1 VNRQRLVVGISGASG
16 FIYGIRLLQLLA
28 ELDIESHLII
38 SRAALLTMAHE
49 TDYKLADVTALA
61 SHYHRADDVAA
72 GIASGSFRCLGM
84 VVAPCSMRTLAEIA
98 TGTSSGLIG
107 RAADVTLKERRTL
120 VLMAR
125 ETPLTLAHLRNMT
138 AVTEMGGIIAPP
150 VPAFYARPAN
160 LAQMVDHSLGRVLDL
175 FGLDAGVATR
185 WRDQEHIVPT
195 EKQHHPNSVC
205 TGQSVQRSLTMN
217 TPFNAPTRNTKI
229 PVTILTGFLGAGKT
243 TLLNYILKE
252 NHGRKIAVIENEFGE
267 VGIDGDLVLSSET
280 EEIYEMVNGCV
291 CCTAEVREDLVR
303 IVRELVARPVRLDH
317 ILIETSGLADP
328 YPVAQSFFINDPI
341 AEEVELDAIVTM
353 VDAKHI
359 AQHLEDLQ
367 LDGVDNQAVD
377 QIVCA
382 DRIVINKVDL
392 VSSDEVEALRGKIRG
407 LNATA
412 DLVTSTHAQIDLTK
426 ILGIGA
432 FECTQKLME
441 IGAEQHDHHDH
452 DHHPEHSI
460 EEQDHQH
467 DPSVSSVGIAV
478 DGAVNLMAFH
488 RWISELRSSQADN
501 LYRMKGVLAVANEDQ
516 RYVLQGVHSLVEF
529 RASTAWGT
537 EPRSSKIVFIG
548 RDLDR
553 AALNQGFAACL
564 AG

>member
-1 VNRQRLVVGISGASG
+1 
-16 FIYGIRLLQLLA
+16 
-28 ELDIESHLII
+28 
-38 SRAALLTMAHE
+38 M
-49 TDYKLADVTALA
+49 
-61 SHYHRADDVAA
+61 
-72 GIASGSFRCLGM
+72 
-84 VVAPCSMRTLAEIA
+84 
-98 TGTSSGLIG
+98 
-107 RAADVTLKERRTL
+107 
-120 VLMAR
+120 
-125 ETPLTLAHLRNMT
+125 
-138 AVTEMGGIIAPP
+138 
-150 VPAFYARPAN
+150 
-160 LAQMVDHSLGRVLDL
+160 
-175 FGLDAGVATR
+175 
-185 WRDQEHIVPT
+185 
-195 EKQHHPNSVC
+195 NS
-205 TGQSVQRSLTMN
+205 
-217 TPFNAPTRNTKI
+217 PFNAPTPNRKI

-341 AEEVELDAIVTM
+341 AAEVELDAIVTM
-353 VDAKHI
+353 VDAKHV

-392 VSSDEVEALRGKIRG
+392 VTPAEVESLRGKIRG

-412 DLVTSTHAQIDLTK
+412 ELVTSSYAQIDLSR

-432 FECTQKLME
+432 FEATQKLME
-441 IGAEQHDHHDH
+441 IGAEHDHHADPHAHAHEH
-452 DHHPEHSI
+452 DELAH
-460 EEQDHQH
+460 DH

-478 DGAVNLMAFH
+478 NGAVNLLAFH
-488 RWISELRSSQADN
+488 RWISQLRDDQADS
-501 LYRMKGVLAVANEDQ
+501 LYRMKGVLAVQDQDQ

-529 RASTAWGT
+529 RASTPWGS

>member
-1 VNRQRLVVGISGASG
+1 
-16 FIYGIRLLQLLA
+16 
-28 ELDIESHLII
+28 
-38 SRAALLTMAHE
+38 
-49 TDYKLADVTALA
+49 
-61 SHYHRADDVAA
+61 
-72 GIASGSFRCLGM
+72 
-84 VVAPCSMRTLAEIA
+84 
-98 TGTSSGLIG
+98 
-107 RAADVTLKERRTL
+107 
-120 VLMAR
+120 
-125 ETPLTLAHLRNMT
+125 
-138 AVTEMGGIIAPP
+138 
-150 VPAFYARPAN
+150 
-160 LAQMVDHSLGRVLDL
+160 
-175 FGLDAGVATR
+175 
-185 WRDQEHIVPT
+185 
-195 EKQHHPNSVC
+195 
-205 TGQSVQRSLTMN
+205 MN
-217 TPFNAPTRNTKI
+217 TPFNAPTPNTKI

-243 TLLNYILKE
+243 TLLNYILRE

-341 AEEVELDAIVTM
+341 ADEVELDAIVTM

-382 DRIVINKVDL
+382 DRIVINKIDL
-392 VSSDEVEALRGKIRG
+392 VRSADVASLTDKIRG

-412 DLVTSTHAQIDLTK
+412 DLVTSSYAEIDLSK

-432 FECTQKLME
+432 FESTQKLME
-441 IGAEQHDHHDH
+441 IGAEHDHHADEHHHDH
-452 DHHPEHSI
+452 DGP
-460 EEQDHQH
+460 DHDH

-478 DGAVNLMAFH
+478 DGAVNLGDFH
-488 RWISELRSSQADN
+488 RWITKLRIEQANN
-501 LYRMKGVLAVANEDQ
+501 LYRMKGVLAVADQDQ

-529 RASTAWGT
+529 RASTSWGN

-564 AG
+564 AS

>member
-1 VNRQRLVVGISGASG
+1 MNSPLQQPTPNR
-16 FIYGIRLLQLLA
+16 
-28 ELDIESHLII
+28 
-38 SRAALLTMAHE
+38 
-49 TDYKLADVTALA
+49 
-61 SHYHRADDVAA
+61 
-72 GIASGSFRCLGM
+72 
-84 VVAPCSMRTLAEIA
+84 
-98 TGTSSGLIG
+98 
-107 RAADVTLKERRTL
+107 
-120 VLMAR
+120 
-125 ETPLTLAHLRNMT
+125 
-138 AVTEMGGIIAPP
+138 
-150 VPAFYARPAN
+150 
-160 LAQMVDHSLGRVLDL
+160 
-175 FGLDAGVATR
+175 
-185 WRDQEHIVPT
+185 
-195 EKQHHPNSVC
+195 
-205 TGQSVQRSLTMN
+205 
-217 TPFNAPTRNTKI
+217 KI

-341 AEEVELDAIVTM
+341 AEEVELDAIVAM

-359 AQHLEDLQ
+359 TQHLEDLQ
-367 LDGVDNQAVD
+367 LDGADNQAVD

-382 DRIVINKVDL
+382 DRIVINKIDL
-392 VSSDEVEALRGKIRG
+392 ASAVEVESLSEKIRG

-412 DLVTSTHAQIDLTK
+412 DLVTSSYAEIDLTK
-426 ILGIGA
+426 ILGVGA
-432 FECTQKLME
+432 FESTQQLME
-441 IGAEQHDHHDH
+441 IGADHDHHADEHHHDH
-452 DHHPEHSI
+452 DDLAH
-460 EEQDHQH
+460 DH

-478 DGAVNLMAFH
+478 DGAVNLGAFH
-488 RWISELRSSQADN
+488 RWISELRVQQADN
-501 LYRMKGVLAVANEDQ
+501 LYRMKGVLAVKDQDQ

-529 RASTAWGT
+529 RASTSWGT
-537 EPRSSKIVFIG
+537 EQRSSKIVFIG

>member
-1 VNRQRLVVGISGASG
+1 MNSPLQQPTPNR
-16 FIYGIRLLQLLA
+16 
-28 ELDIESHLII
+28 
-38 SRAALLTMAHE
+38 
-49 TDYKLADVTALA
+49 
-61 SHYHRADDVAA
+61 
-72 GIASGSFRCLGM
+72 
-84 VVAPCSMRTLAEIA
+84 
-98 TGTSSGLIG
+98 
-107 RAADVTLKERRTL
+107 
-120 VLMAR
+120 
-125 ETPLTLAHLRNMT
+125 
-138 AVTEMGGIIAPP
+138 
-150 VPAFYARPAN
+150 
-160 LAQMVDHSLGRVLDL
+160 
-175 FGLDAGVATR
+175 
-185 WRDQEHIVPT
+185 
-195 EKQHHPNSVC
+195 
-205 TGQSVQRSLTMN
+205 
-217 TPFNAPTRNTKI
+217 KI

-341 AEEVELDAIVTM
+341 SEEVELDAIVAM

-359 AQHLEDLQ
+359 TQHLEDLQ
-367 LDGVDNQAVD
+367 LDGADNQAVD

-382 DRIVINKVDL
+382 DRIVINKIDL
-392 VSSDEVEALRGKIRG
+392 VSDAEVASLSEKIRG

-412 DLVTSTHAQIDLTK
+412 DLVTSSYAEIDLSK
-426 ILGIGA
+426 IFGVGA
-432 FECTQKLME
+432 FEATQKLME
-441 IGAEQHDHHDH
+441 IGSNHDHHADEHHHGHDH
-452 DHHPEHSI
+452 DH
-460 EEQDHQH
+460 DHDDLAHEH

-478 DGAVNLMAFH
+478 DGAVNLGAFH
-488 RWISELRSSQADN
+488 RWISELRVQQADN
-501 LYRMKGVLAVANEDQ
+501 LYRMKGVLAVEDQDQ
-516 RYVLQGVHSLVEF
+516 RYVLQGVHSLIEF
-529 RASTAWGT
+529 RASTSWGA

>member
-1 VNRQRLVVGISGASG
+1 
-16 FIYGIRLLQLLA
+16 
-28 ELDIESHLII
+28 
-38 SRAALLTMAHE
+38 M
-49 TDYKLADVTALA
+49 
-61 SHYHRADDVAA
+61 
-72 GIASGSFRCLGM
+72 
-84 VVAPCSMRTLAEIA
+84 
-98 TGTSSGLIG
+98 
-107 RAADVTLKERRTL
+107 
-120 VLMAR
+120 
-125 ETPLTLAHLRNMT
+125 
-138 AVTEMGGIIAPP
+138 
-150 VPAFYARPAN
+150 
-160 LAQMVDHSLGRVLDL
+160 
-175 FGLDAGVATR
+175 
-185 WRDQEHIVPT
+185 
-195 EKQHHPNSVC
+195 NS
-205 TGQSVQRSLTMN
+205 
-217 TPFNAPTRNTKI
+217 PFNAPTPNTKI

-341 AEEVELDAIVTM
+341 ANEVELDAIVTM

-392 VSSDEVEALRGKIRG
+392 VSSAEVAALSEKIRG

-412 DLVTSTHAQIDLTK
+412 DLVTSSYAEIDLTK

-432 FECTQKLME
+432 FESTQKLME
-441 IGAEQHDHHDH
+441 IGAEHDHHADDH
-452 DHHPEHSI
+452 DHDL
-460 EEQDHQH
+460 DHAH

-478 DGAVNLMAFH
+478 DGAVNLGAFH
-488 RWISELRSSQADN
+488 RWISELRSAQADN
-501 LYRMKGVLAVANEDQ
+501 LYRMKGVLAVQDQDQ

-529 RASTAWGT
+529 RASTLWGT

>member
-1 VNRQRLVVGISGASG
+1 
-16 FIYGIRLLQLLA
+16 
-28 ELDIESHLII
+28 
-38 SRAALLTMAHE
+38 
-49 TDYKLADVTALA
+49 
-61 SHYHRADDVAA
+61 
-72 GIASGSFRCLGM
+72 
-84 VVAPCSMRTLAEIA
+84 
-98 TGTSSGLIG
+98 
-107 RAADVTLKERRTL
+107 
-120 VLMAR
+120 
-125 ETPLTLAHLRNMT
+125 
-138 AVTEMGGIIAPP
+138 
-150 VPAFYARPAN
+150 
-160 LAQMVDHSLGRVLDL
+160 
-175 FGLDAGVATR
+175 
-185 WRDQEHIVPT
+185 
-195 EKQHHPNSVC
+195 
-205 TGQSVQRSLTMN
+205 MN
-217 TPFNAPTRNTKI
+217 TFNAPTPNRKI

-341 AEEVELDAIVTM
+341 ADEVELDAIVTM
-353 VDAKHI
+353 VDAKHV

-392 VSSDEVEALRGKIRG
+392 VSADEVASLSAKIRG

-412 DLVTSTHAQIDLTK
+412 DLVTSSYAQIDLSK
-426 ILGIGA
+426 ILGVGA
-432 FECTQKLME
+432 FEATQKLME
-441 IGAEQHDHHDH
+441 IGAEHNHHADEHHHEHEHDELVH
-452 DHHPEHSI
+452 E
-460 EEQDHQH
+460 H

-478 DGAVNLMAFH
+478 QADIDLVAFH
-488 RWISELRSSQADN
+488 QWISELRRDQSEN
-501 LYRMKGVLAVANEDQ
+501 LFRMKGVLAVKSEEQ

-529 RASTAWGT
+529 RAAQPWGN

-553 AALNQGFAACL
+553 AALNQRFQACL
-564 AG
+564 AS

>member
-1 VNRQRLVVGISGASG
+1 
-16 FIYGIRLLQLLA
+16 
-28 ELDIESHLII
+28 
-38 SRAALLTMAHE
+38 
-49 TDYKLADVTALA
+49 
-61 SHYHRADDVAA
+61 
-72 GIASGSFRCLGM
+72 
-84 VVAPCSMRTLAEIA
+84 
-98 TGTSSGLIG
+98 
-107 RAADVTLKERRTL
+107 
-120 VLMAR
+120 
-125 ETPLTLAHLRNMT
+125 
-138 AVTEMGGIIAPP
+138 
-150 VPAFYARPAN
+150 
-160 LAQMVDHSLGRVLDL
+160 
-175 FGLDAGVATR
+175 
-185 WRDQEHIVPT
+185 
-195 EKQHHPNSVC
+195 
-205 TGQSVQRSLTMN
+205 MN
-217 TPFNAPTRNTKI
+217 NPFNAPTPNTKI

-341 AEEVELDAIVTM
+341 ADEVELDAIVTM

-359 AQHLEDLQ
+359 AQHLEDLR

-392 VSSDEVEALRGKIRG
+392 VSSAEVTALSEKIRG

-412 DLVTSTHAQIDLTK
+412 DLVTSSYAEIDLTK

-432 FECTQKLME
+432 FESTQKLME
-441 IGAEQHDHHDH
+441 IGAEHDHHADDHHHDLDH
-452 DHHPEHSI
+452 D
-460 EEQDHQH
+460 H

-478 DGAVNLMAFH
+478 DGAVNLGAFH
-488 RWISELRSSQADN
+488 RWISELRTAQADN
-501 LYRMKGVLAVANEDQ
+501 LYRMKGVLAVQDQDQ

-529 RASTAWGT
+529 RASTLWGT